1 MRERRMERKK
11 SAWNGVRRGKREKD
25 EKKKRRIKEEE
36 RGKRKQWYHPRKIKE
51 RMNGIKRAKETWNAR
66 DKNAARNGEDR
77 KITRKSSRIEDGG
90 ETSQGGNVARVLRPS
105 FYSLWGIKKQ
115 RETKRRVTWSLEQ
128 DKENKRKEE
137 ERERE
142 TPKTESG
149 EEEAKRRQK
158 KIVGIMWS
166 GPYFIET
173 RAGKQQAG
181 GPRVSA
187 IVWPMWGGMRPCFP
201 TYTGRPDKKR
211 TAEGE

>member
-1 MRERRMERKK
+1 
-11 SAWNGVRRGKREKD
+11 
-25 EKKKRRIKEEE
+25 
-36 RGKRKQWYHPRKIKE
+36 
-51 RMNGIKRAKETWNAR
+51 MNGIKRAKETWNAR

-77 KITRKSSRIEDGG
+77 KITRKSSRIEDRG

-181 GPRVSA
+181 GPRISA

>member
-1 MRERRMERKK
+1 
-11 SAWNGVRRGKREKD
+11 
-25 EKKKRRIKEEE
+25 
-36 RGKRKQWYHPRKIKE
+36 
-51 RMNGIKRAKETWNAR
+51 MNGIKRAKETWNAR

-142 TPKTESG
+142 RDAENREWRRRSKKEAEKDRRYYVVGPLLHRNTSG
-149 EEEAKRRQK
+149 Q
-158 KIVGIMWS
+158 
-166 GPYFIET
+166 T
-173 RAGKQQAG
+173 
-181 GPRVSA
+181 
-187 IVWPMWGGMRPCFP
+187 
-201 TYTGRPDKKR
+201 TGRGPACIR
-211 TAEGE
+211 HCLAHVRRHAAMFPHVYRATG